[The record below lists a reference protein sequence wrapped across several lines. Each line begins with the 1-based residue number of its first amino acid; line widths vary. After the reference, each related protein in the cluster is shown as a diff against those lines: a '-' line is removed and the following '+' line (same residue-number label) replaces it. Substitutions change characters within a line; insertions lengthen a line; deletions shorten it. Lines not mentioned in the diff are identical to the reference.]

1 MCKIPNWVKIPF
13 FPMKNIFFLIIGKFL
28 KFKEMEYLIHYI
40 ENMTSLIS
48 CNFPIRFSTVKL
60 KLRQNFFKVFL
71 GYRNSEFWSYAVL
84 PVSCQFTNR
93 LKIWIS
99 RCCCR
104 LSFLIFTIHETG
116 KIGIFKYR
124 SIGCRPIFPI
134 RKDIEKWYFSTLA

>member
-48 CNFPIRFSTVKL
+48 RNFPIWFSTVKL
-60 KLRQNFFKVFL
+60 KLRHNFFKVFL

-84 PVSCQFTNR
+84 PVFCQFTNR

-99 RCCCR
+99 GCCCR

-116 KIGIFKYR
+116 GKLGFSNIGQLAVAQFFQFAKILKNGIFQH
-124 SIGCRPIFPI
+124 
-134 RKDIEKWYFSTLA
+134 